1 MEENK
6 PSEFAEKVLMGLKVS
21 YQKLIE
27 KKKLTNSSI
36 VVSRNGKIE
45 WIKPWEEEN
54 ESSE

>member
-6 PSEFAEKVLMGLKVS
+6 TSEFAEKVLMGLIVS

-27 KKKLTNSSI
+27 KKKLTNSPI